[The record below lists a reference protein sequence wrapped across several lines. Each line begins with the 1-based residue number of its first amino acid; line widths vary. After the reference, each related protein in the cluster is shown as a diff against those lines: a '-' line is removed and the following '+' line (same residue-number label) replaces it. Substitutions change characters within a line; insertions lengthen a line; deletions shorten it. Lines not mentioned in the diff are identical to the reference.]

1 MMEATGI
8 SIGLVLFVPLFILII
23 TLPIAAV
30 VLLIMIYQKLARL
43 ERIFQ
48 R

>member
-1 MMEATGI
+1 MEATGI